1 MKFIKLVKSAYDPN
15 NLNTIDNTLFNKI
28 KGKIQIEVNSF
39 MDENFNPFEA
49 DSYEDAVGFCKTLM
63 TSPRYYVKDNYENL
77 LNKRI
82 IDENI
87 IKKIGK
93 SKIINEIKKQLQY
106 YGKFSLKDVKS
117 DRDQWDD
124 EFDEYDEE
132 LEDII

>member
-1 MKFIKLVKSAYDPN
+1 MKFVKLVKSVYGPN

-28 KGKIQIEVNSF
+28 KDKIQIEVNSF
-39 MDENFNPFEA
+39 MDENFSPFEA

-63 TSPRYYVKDNYENL
+63 TSPQYYVKDNYENL

-82 IDENI
+82 IDKNI

-106 YGKFSLKDVKS
+106 YGKSLLKDVKS

-124 EFDEYDEE
+124 EFDEYDEYDE
-132 LEDII
+132 Y

>member
-1 MKFIKLVKSAYDPN
+1 MKFIKLIKSAYDPN

-28 KGKIQIEVNSF
+28 KDKIQIEVNSF

-106 YGKFSLKDVKS
+106 YGKSSLKDVKS
-117 DRDQWDD
+117 DHDQWDD
-124 EFDEYDEE
+124 EFDEYDEYDE
-132 LEDII
+132 Y